1 MLTQVQL
8 IIEIILSFFL
18 FLGIIYSF
26 YLSRVLSHLKRDR
39 ASLLSLVEKLQ
50 DSVTSAEDGVE
61 KLRVAGE
68 VSGRP
73 LSRMIEQAKA
83 SGSELDS
90 MASKADSVADRL
102 QEVLTRVPSQ
112 EKRLQRLL
120 LEVEDAQEE
129 LAKDLATLQSY
140 NLQPTL
146 APAPL
151 HEPELANPEANID
164 SSEHGLSDAW
174 IEPPEAAPTAPLA
187 PEPQLRE
194 SLIPTKR
201 SKFADQVEV
210 PAPGSLMRARPYLK
224 ALNKTFLKNS

>member
-50 DSVTSAEDGVE
+50 SSVTSAEEGVE

-102 QEVLTRVPSQ
+102 QEVLTRVPNQ
-112 EKRLQRLL
+112 ERRLERLL

-140 NLQPTL
+140 NLHPTPEVHQISEETPPP
-146 APAPL
+146 PAS
-151 HEPELANPEANID
+151 ID
-164 SSEHGLSDAW
+164 STEHGLSDSW
-174 IEPPEAAPTAPLA
+174 IAPEAEAPTA
-187 PEPQLRE
+187 
-194 SLIPTKR
+194 
-201 SKFADQVEV
+201 
-210 PAPGSLMRARPYLK
+210 
-224 ALNKTFLKNS
+224 

>member
-8 IIEIILSFFL
+8 IIEIILSFLL

-50 DSVTSAEDGVE
+50 SSVTSAEEGVE

-102 QEVLTRVPSQ
+102 QEVLTRVPNQ
-112 EKRLQRLL
+112 ERRLERLL

-140 NLQPTL
+140 NLHPTPEVYQISEGTPP
-146 APAPL
+146 PAS
-151 HEPELANPEANID
+151 ID
-164 SSEHGLSDAW
+164 STEHGLSDSW
-174 IEPPEAAPTAPLA
+174 IAPEAEAPTAPQLTASTNPPA
-187 PEPQLRE
+187 PP
-194 SLIPTKR
+194 PAKR
-201 SKFADQVEV
+201 SKFADHVEA
-210 PAPGSLMRARPYLK
+210 PPPGSLTRARPYLK
-224 ALNKTFLKNS
+224 ALNRTFLKKP

>member
-50 DSVTSAEDGVE
+50 SSVTSAEEGVE

-102 QEVLTRVPSQ
+102 QEVLTRVPNQ
-112 EKRLQRLL
+112 ERRLERLL

-140 NLQPTL
+140 NLHPTPEVHQISEETPP
-146 APAPL
+146 PAS
-151 HEPELANPEANID
+151 ID
-164 SSEHGLSDAW
+164 STEHGLSDSW
-174 IEPPEAAPTAPLA
+174 IAPEAEAPTAPQLTASTNPPA
-187 PEPQLRE
+187 PP
-194 SLIPTKR
+194 PAKR
-201 SKFADQVEV
+201 SKFADHVEA
-210 PAPGSLMRARPYLK
+210 PPPGSLTRARPYLK
-224 ALNKTFLKNS
+224 ALNRTFLKEP

>member
-50 DSVTSAEDGVE
+50 SSVTSAEEGVE

-102 QEVLTRVPSQ
+102 QEVLTRVPNQ
-112 EKRLQRLL
+112 ERRLERLL

-140 NLQPTL
+140 NLHPTPEVHQISEETPPP
-146 APAPL
+146 PAS
-151 HEPELANPEANID
+151 ID
-164 SSEHGLSDAW
+164 STEHGLSDSW
-174 IEPPEAAPTAPLA
+174 
-187 PEPQLRE
+187 
-194 SLIPTKR
+194 
-201 SKFADQVEV
+201 
-210 PAPGSLMRARPYLK
+210 
-224 ALNKTFLKNS
+224 

>member
-50 DSVTSAEDGVE
+50 ESVTSAEDGVE

-112 EKRLQRLL
+112 ERRLERLL

-140 NLQPTL
+140 DLHPTP
-146 APAPL
+146 ATVSESETPSPAPT
-151 HEPELANPEANID
+151 AID
-164 SSEHGLSDAW
+164 SSEHGLSDSW
-174 IEPPEAAPTAPLA
+174 IEPPEETTPPQS
-187 PEPQLRE
+187 PEPLQRE
-194 SLIPTKR
+194 SLVPTKR

-210 PAPGSLMRARPYLK
+210 PAPGSLTRARPYLK
-224 ALNKTFLKNS
+224 ALNRTFLKNS

>member
-50 DSVTSAEDGVE
+50 SSVTSAEEGVE

-102 QEVLTRVPSQ
+102 QEVLTRVPNQ
-112 EKRLQRLL
+112 ERRLERLL

-140 NLQPTL
+140 NLHPTPEVQQVL
-146 APAPL
+146 EETPPPPAS
-151 HEPELANPEANID
+151 ID
-164 SSEHGLSDAW
+164 STEHGLSDSW
-174 IEPPEAAPTAPLA
+174 IAPEAEAPAAPHLTASTNPPAPTPA
-187 PEPQLRE
+187 
-194 SLIPTKR
+194 KR
-201 SKFADQVEV
+201 SKFADHVEA
-210 PAPGSLMRARPYLK
+210 PPPGSLTRARPYLK
-224 ALNKTFLKNS
+224 ALNRTFLKEP